1 MAYWVVAG
9 VGALSAA
16 LAWIAIVEPRT
27 LLRRAKVPA
36 GAAPPHPAL
45 LAVLRSEVAG
55 MLRDFWTVLKIP
67 TFMVLM
73 TEVPHP
79 GLMQHT
85 RKAAHVGTEELSA
98 LLHVL
103 LSCKNPLES
112 AMYTL
117 VVRAITRPCSSRY
130 HTSCKLRVA
139 LTMAVCGAQHVLTG
153 AMYQSMG
160 YQTMYLQVCLG
171 GRARRG
177 CFPICWHAVTEPC
190 MCAVLSSGNTI

>member
-16 LAWIAIVEPRT
+16 LAWIAIVEPRA

-36 GAAPPHPAL
+36 GAAPPRPAL
-45 LAVLRSEVAG
+45 LAVLRNEVAG

-85 RKAAHVGTEELSA
+85 RETAAVQYERHRTAGHASMRSA
-98 LLHVL
+98 EIDLQTDPKRFLA
-103 LSCKNPLES
+103 P
-112 AMYTL
+112 YTL
-117 VVRAITRPCSSRY
+117 SHLEAS
-130 HTSCKLRVA
+130 
-139 LTMAVCGAQHVLTG
+139 
-153 AMYQSMG
+153 
-160 YQTMYLQVCLG
+160 
-171 GRARRG
+171 
-177 CFPICWHAVTEPC
+177 
-190 MCAVLSSGNTI
+190 